1 MKLNLPKLIPIFPLG
16 GVVYFPRTS
25 LPLNIF
31 EQRYLDLINDCMKN
45 NKLMG
50 VVQNKR
56 NNDEL
61 YDIGCLGKVTNFKKN
76 NDGRITISLEG
87 LTRFKIINEVS
98 NRKLYREVNV
108 EYSKFSDDLLQN
120 QEDINQNKINFVL
133 EKVKILFSKNNLLL
147 NWNELEKLKI
157 VEQINTLSMIAPIS
171 NGEKQKLLE
180 TMTLTEKLNTLSD
193 IIEFYLYENGSG
205 LSRLQ

>member
-56 NNDEL
+56 NDDEL
-61 YDIGCLGKVTNFKKN
+61 YDVGCLGKVTNFKKN
-76 NDGRITISLEG
+76 KRNA
-87 LTRFKIINEVS
+87 V
-98 NRKLYREVNV
+98 
-108 EYSKFSDDLLQN
+108 
-120 QEDINQNKINFVL
+120 
-133 EKVKILFSKNNLLL
+133 
-147 NWNELEKLKI
+147 
-157 VEQINTLSMIAPIS
+157 
-171 NGEKQKLLE
+171 
-180 TMTLTEKLNTLSD
+180 
-193 IIEFYLYENGSG
+193 
-205 LSRLQ
+205 